1 MRIRLT
7 ENRLRDIIEECVN
20 EYLTRLDLKRR
31 GNFSKATHDDRFST
45 GDRVRINGTDIIG
58 LISDFDVDVYG
69 KEVADVEYVKDGG
82 GMGTAMDVPVDN
94 LELVKESVI
103 SEAADANFSKDDIG
117 GVFHRLGSSGTES
130 SDIFNGIKEYCIQH
144 LGQPVGQGS
153 SRIVFQ
159 IDDNRV
165 LKLALNNKGV
175 AQNKA
180 EAHCYQQSDSN
191 NDLFPR
197 IFDMSPDGLWI
208 DCEFVLPA
216 EEQDFEECTD
226 YDWQEVVELVDG
238 MSRYSYLHDES
249 YIKKQIDYLK
259 DHDPFIAE
267 LYQYVAVDNAP
278 HGDVER
284 LCNWGMTR
292 RNGVT
297 RMVVLDSGLTW
308 KILEDFYWTK
318 GNTW

>member
-144 LGQPVGQGS
+144 LGQPVGQGLFF
-153 SRIVFQ
+153 RLMTIVF
-159 IDDNRV
+159 
-165 LKLALNNKGV
+165 
-175 AQNKA
+175 
-180 EAHCYQQSDSN
+180 
-191 NDLFPR
+191 
-197 IFDMSPDGLWI
+197 
-208 DCEFVLPA
+208 
-216 EEQDFEECTD
+216 
-226 YDWQEVVELVDG
+226 
-238 MSRYSYLHDES
+238 
-249 YIKKQIDYLK
+249 
-259 DHDPFIAE
+259 
-267 LYQYVAVDNAP
+267 
-278 HGDVER
+278 
-284 LCNWGMTR
+284 
-292 RNGVT
+292 
-297 RMVVLDSGLTW
+297 
-308 KILEDFYWTK
+308 
-318 GNTW
+318 